1 MLVFCLTI
9 LFLLWFALMMIGGVA
24 ADIFDGIFDT
34 NIEALGADASFKA
47 LTFQGIMAFLM
58 FFGLAGLYTLKADG
72 GDSLAIIAGGA
83 AGFASMYG
91 TGKLFQFFIGLQASG
106 TVKFLNPSAR
116 EVRFTCVFPKTV
128 SARFRLKRAVDC
140 EPSAPR
146 QKMAKASPRAISLKS
161 STRFL
166 EPSSSS
172 EFDFASPAYFHG
184 FAGKAFIMS
193 GALSR
198 VGAVLSE

>member
-1 MLVFCLTI
+1 MVSLSDIDLFSLLGFGEAAGMELLFAASALIGGI
-9 LFLLWFALMMIGGVA
+9 LFLLWFALMMIGGIA

-34 NIEALGADASFKA
+34 NLEALGADASFKA

-106 TVKFLNPSAR
+106 TVEISESIGSRGSVYLRIPEGGVGQVNIEAGGGSRNFS
-116 EVRFTCVFPKTV
+116 
-128 SARFRLKRAVDC
+128 
-140 EPSAPR
+140 
-146 QKMAKASPRAISLKS
+146 AKAEDGQGIATGDFVEVVDTISGTLIVK
-161 STRFL
+161 
-166 EPSSSS
+166 
-172 EFDFASPAYFHG
+172 
-184 FAGKAFIMS
+184 
-193 GALSR
+193 R
-198 VGAVLSE
+198 V